1 MQLFSRHR
9 RNDEAQVAR
18 TWEGGG
24 HRSGAWTGTAAPARF
39 ATPLP
44 NGSPGP
50 RRVPDRGSVLG
61 LSGADG
67 GGG

>member
-24 HRSGAWTGTAAPARF
+24 HRVLAQYRSGQKPTATSSHCGLACEMNEDWPA
-39 ATPLP
+39 
-44 NGSPGP
+44 
-50 RRVPDRGSVLG
+50 
-61 LSGADG
+61 
-67 GGG
+67 